1 MSSSLLVVS
10 KSTIPN
16 GGVGLFAK
24 EDIPKGTK
32 LWVFDT
38 DTNLFFTKPQYLHIR
53 SLVEGGEGGEMM
65 KLVLESIE
73 THSWYDSESDC
84 LSFLLDDGRNINH
97 SDNPSSISDIFLL
110 PADEQHGLNGVSHST
125 VAAHDIKKGEE
136 VFEDYS
142 TFDVCPWCPN
152 NLATWQ
158 FIHLTEEQKKASISK
173 VKEKD
178 VALTPIV
185 VSKRQMEVFK
195 SSHMDKCAKE
205 GMMKWIETQGRWNEE
220 KQSWLLL

>member
-38 DTNLFFTKPQYLHIR
+38 DTNLFFTKPQYLH
-53 SLVEGGEGGEMM
+53 
-65 KLVLESIE
+65 
-73 THSWYDSESDC
+73 
-84 LSFLLDDGRNINH
+84 
-97 SDNPSSISDIFLL
+97 ISDIFLL